1 MWRLADHL
9 CFVTGSG
16 ATKPAGMC
24 PERNGGKGVLQP
36 GDQPS
41 CGAEDW
47 GCVGLAGHRGEGDVG
62 AFKQKKGPGFANSK
76 SRLGKLLCQ
85 LASSRVVWLQRTY
98 TFKYGFWLQADPSH
112 GWNFPTST
120 AGAAFL
126 CRGLS
131 SRAKCCPK
139 HLMSQI
145 VGWLSTASLVCREKV
160 RSKIIMG
167 SLDLLQMYFQCL
179 RPLLH
184 PDFGACAVAVD
195 SNASTVI
202 LGFGIHVFTTRPPA
216 LGCPCWLIAVI
227 ECFGWKG
234 QTSLPWSETPST
246 RPSCSKPHLTW
257 S

>member
-1 MWRLADHL
+1 M
-9 CFVTGSG
+9 
-16 ATKPAGMC
+16 
-24 PERNGGKGVLQP
+24 LQP

-47 GCVGLAGHRGEGDVG
+47 GCVGLSGHRGEGDVG
-62 AFKQKKGPGFANSK
+62 AFKQKKVQALPTARADSV
-76 SRLGKLLCQ
+76 SCCVSWP
-85 LASSRVVWLQRTY
+85 AAVWCGYKEHTPSNMA
-98 TFKYGFWLQADPSH
+98 FWLQADPSH
-112 GWNFPTST
+112 GQNFPTST

-126 CRGLS
+126 CRGSS

-160 RSKIIMG
+160 RSKIIRG
-167 SLDLLQMYFQCL
+167 SLDLLQIYFQCL

-195 SNASTVI
+195 SNALTVTF
-202 LGFGIHVFTTRPPA
+202 GFGIHVFTTRPPA

-234 QTSLPWSETPST
+234 QTSLPWSETPCT
-246 RPSCSKPHLTW
+246 RPSCSKPHLSW